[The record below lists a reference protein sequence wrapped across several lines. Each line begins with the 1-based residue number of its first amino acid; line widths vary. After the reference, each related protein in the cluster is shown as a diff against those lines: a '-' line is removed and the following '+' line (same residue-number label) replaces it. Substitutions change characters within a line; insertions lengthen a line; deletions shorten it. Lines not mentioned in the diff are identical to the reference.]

1 MVKTILVPLD
11 GSDHA
16 FKALD
21 FASDLA
27 EKYDAALLVLYVVTK
42 HELPESVRRFAQVEH
57 IEGPPTWIYDEVVAK
72 NVLVEAQNRA
82 QRKGVNSI
90 ETLISD
96 GNPAKLIVEVA
107 GSKNADL
114 IIMGT
119 RGLSDIKGLFMGSIA
134 HKVNQMASCTVV
146 TVK

>member
-1 MVKTILVPLD
+1 MVKKILLPLD
-11 GSDHA
+11 GSDQA

-27 EKYDAALLVLYVVTK
+27 EKYGAALLVLYVVTK
-42 HELPESVRRFAQVEH
+42 HELPESVRQFAQVEH
-57 IEGPPTWIYDEVVAK
+57 IEGPLNWIYDEVVAK
-72 NVLVEAQNRA
+72 NVLVEAQDRA
-82 QRKGVNSI
+82 QRKGVTSI
-90 ETLISD
+90 ETLIYD

-114 IIMGT
+114 IVMGT
-119 RGLSDIKGLFMGSIA
+119 RGLSDIKGLFMGSVA

>member
-1 MVKTILVPLD
+1 MVKKILLPLD

-27 EKYDAALLVLYVVTK
+27 EKYGAVLLVLYVVTK

-57 IEGPPTWIYDEVVAK
+57 IEGPPNWIYDEVVAK
-72 NVLVEAQNRA
+72 NVLVEAQDRA
-82 QRKGVNSI
+82 QRKGVTSI
-90 ETLISD
+90 ETLICD
-96 GNPAKLIVEVA
+96 GNPAKLIVEA
-107 GSKNADL
+107 ARSKNADL
-114 IIMGT
+114 IVMGT
-119 RGLSDIKGLFMGSIA
+119 RGLSDIKGLFMGSVA